1 MTVARK
7 FEWEAIAG
15 LIAAVVAIVLHFL
28 HVTDVNILRVIT
40 LMLVALLFLR
50 DLRTEGRWESLESES
65 RVSRRLLEDI
75 QATTHPAEIDL
86 IGPGQLRRATTQFA
100 ERAQGEVIWFNA
112 CPEMLEN
119 KELCTS
125 ILDPFLANPEV
136 TTIRFVLDHRQRER
150 WAARVQGT
158 LDAYQSRGKVA
169 PPTWADLDS
178 GVSFVIAETDVVAGK
193 AEALVSF
200 WGEPFMAAHH
210 DRRIPGYI
218 VHVREHSELIGRLR
232 EVERAS
238 RMV

>member
-1 MTVARK
+1 MTMSRT

-15 LIAAVVAIVLHFL
+15 LIAAVVAIVMHFL

-50 DLRTEGRWESLESES
+50 DLRTEGRWEALESES
-65 RVSRRLLEDI
+65 RVSRHLLEDI
-75 QATTHPAEIDL
+75 KATTHPAEIDL
-86 IGPGQLRRATTQFA
+86 VGPSQLRRATTQFA
-100 ERAQGEVIWFNA
+100 ERVRGEVIWFNA

-119 KELCTS
+119 QELCAA
-125 ILDPFLANPEV
+125 ILHPFLANPDV
-136 TTIRFVLDHRQRER
+136 TAIRFVLDHRQRER
-150 WAARVQGT
+150 WETRVQAT
-158 LDAYQSRGKVA
+158 LDAFRSRGTLA
-169 PPTWADLDS
+169 PPAWADLDS
-178 GVSFVIAETDVVAGK
+178 GVSFVIAETDIVAGR

-238 RMV
+238 RMA